1 MGMCILYTILLLVL
15 SILLTI
21 LCSVSILSIL
31 FELVLMSGYELLLAS
46 EDANIVSHP
55 FAIFDVLCRLSFSFV
70 SLYP

>member
-1 MGMCILYTILLLVL
+1 MCMCVILY

-31 FELVLMSGYELLLAS
+31 FELVLMSGFESFIGFY
-46 EDANIVSHP
+46 
-55 FAIFDVLCRLSFSFV
+55 CRLSFSFV